1 MPRYLVTD
9 NFPAAV
15 AGADPLH
22 PRFTRGFLEYARH
35 RGLITDPARAC
46 RPRDKPRVER
56 SVPYVRERFFK
67 GAAFRDL
74 AEMRSAARRG
84 CLEVAGQRIHGT
96 TRRRPLEVFEEEER
110 PLLAPWD
117 GEPYEVPDWRTAT
130 VHADHHVACQ
140 CQRTSGGWSDPIRGG
155 AGRRARRS
163 YRRSDCRTVRSHG
176 DSSRTCP
183 SLLGRA
189 VFGRAL

>member
-22 PRFTRGFLEYARH
+22 PCFTRGFLEYARH

-67 GAAFRDL
+67 RAAFRDL

-140 CQRTSGGWSDPIRGG
+140 CTRPSLA
-155 AGRRARRS
+155 AGRTPLGAERAAERVVATAAATAALFVAMETPVVPAPRS
-163 YRRSDCRTVRSHG
+163 
-176 DSSRTCP
+176 
-183 SLLGRA
+183 
-189 VFGRAL
+189 